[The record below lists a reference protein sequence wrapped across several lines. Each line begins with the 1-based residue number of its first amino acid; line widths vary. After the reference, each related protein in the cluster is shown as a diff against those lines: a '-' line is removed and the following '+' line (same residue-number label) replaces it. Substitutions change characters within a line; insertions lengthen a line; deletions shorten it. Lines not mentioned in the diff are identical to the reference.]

1 MCEKLSRVWMRST
14 LDVIPQQRLEVWS
27 IQCASRTH
35 GRSSDADCWSATQ
48 SSLSAYHAR
57 PYSTSGSSTSTSLP
71 TLQANSHAHGDN
83 WTRKNET
90 SEFGCALL
98 YLLSLSSDCSG
109 RLEHALCLC
118 GSSILQAV
126 GSPLNIN
133 HPSPRSS
140 RVSWAPT
147 GEAYPHSISILLRRT
162 PARYLV
168 RTDR

>member
-1 MCEKLSRVWMRST
+1 MLS
-14 LDVIPQQRLEVWS
+14 L
-27 IQCASRTH
+27 
-35 GRSSDADCWSATQ
+35 SSDWRFGVYSVPLGLMDVPLTQ
-48 SSLSAYHAR
+48 TVGPPLNHLSPLTTPDHTAHQVPPR
-57 PYSTSGSSTSTSLP
+57 PHRFQPSKQIRMLTVITG
-71 TLQANSHAHGDN
+71 QGR
-83 WTRKNET
+83 TRHP
-90 SEFGCALL
+90 EFGCALL

-168 RTDR
+168 RTDQ